1 MISSY
6 FSIHPIWPQSTS
18 YQDKDVFLP
27 PLMEIVSKPRKFS
40 VVKLVI
46 GEIFFILHIVYVG
59 VLDIL
64 HGMEK
69 TLH

>member
-1 MISSY
+1 
-6 FSIHPIWPQSTS
+6 
-18 YQDKDVFLP
+18 
-27 PLMEIVSKPRKFS
+27 MEIVSKPRKFS

-69 TLH
+69 TLHWYAMSMQFSILKWESDV